1 MVERVAM
8 TSSDPRARMTGAVY
22 LLYFL
27 TAISGALIG
36 RHLPVYGKA
45 ITVFSMVCYAVLA
58 VLLYYLFRPVNRS
71 LSMLAALLEPGGCV
85 VATLGLFHIAS
96 RYVNPLLFFAT
107 YCILIGYLILRSTFL
122 PRILGVLMA
131 LAGVGWLIFLF
142 PSLPKP
148 LSMGIM
154 GLGILAEAAL
164 MLWLLVKGVHVQR
177 WQEQGSVVRS

>member
-1 MVERVAM
+1 M
-8 TSSDPRARMTGAVY
+8 TSSNPRARITGAVY

-58 VLLYYLFRPVNRS
+58 VLLYYLFRPVNRG
-71 LSMLAALLEPGGCV
+71 LSMLAAFLSFVGCV

-122 PRILGVLMA
+122 PRILGALMA
-131 LAGVGWLIFLF
+131 IAGVGWLVFLF

-164 MLWLLVKGVHVQR
+164 MLWLLVKGVNVQR
-177 WQEQGSVVRS
+177 WQEQGASVRS